1 MPMKKELIISGVK
14 PLLGRIGVSW
24 KWYDE
29 KNGTVEYTFSN
40 PGKSVRS
47 VVLYRSS
54 YYFGNAYFP
63 IYLENE
69 GFRTEWS
76 KNTILVDNGVQN
88 NSAPLA
94 VIDFSGKFLVAFVFT
109 LSPGQQ
115 WSMLEGGFQGIA
127 PTDVTAYSVEFKEVA
142 DFCVE
147 YDRRQVVDWDQQTGT
162 TLKGYKPNPDTVA
175 TAYYS
180 CSANYLQ
187 LFDDIVTKGKCS
199 KVSVP

>member
-1 MPMKKELIISGVK
+1 MEKDLIISGVK
-14 PLLGRIGVSW
+14 PLLGRISVSW

-47 VVLYRSS
+47 AVLYRSG

-63 IYLENE
+63 VYLANK
-69 GFRTEWS
+69 GFRTGWS
-76 KNTILVDNGVQN
+76 ENTTLTENGVQN
-88 NSAPLA
+88 NSAPVA
-94 VIDFSGKFLVAFVFT
+94 VIDFSVKLMIAFVFT

-115 WSMLEGGFQGIA
+115 WSMLEGGFQSIS
-127 PTDVTAYSVEFKEVA
+127 PTDVTAYSVEFKGVA

-147 YDRRQVVDWDQQTGT
+147 YDKEQVVDWDQQTGT
-162 TLKGYKPNPDTVA
+162 TLKGYEPNPETVM

-187 LFDDIVTKGKCS
+187 LFDDIVMRGKCGKRS
-199 KVSVP
+199 IK